1 MQVREAT
8 NNDRFMVA
16 SGVLAEIAR
25 ATNDYQEYPKLFA
38 MLWKRL
44 TDLEHVMH
52 VTKALHL
59 CEYLLRHGAERFI
72 SDAKRRARDIA
83 ALQKYKHYDEQNQD
97 DAKEARAKAKAVYA
111 LLMDD
116 LLLAQE
122 RGKSSRLESEG
133 RLGGYGAHGSASA
146 HYAEAAYGDE
156 EPAAAAPAPRRQ
168 PSAASAAPRA
178 APAAGGDVPRSGALR
193 RRSVDEDP
201 FENPVIPAAVSAAPA
216 RRAAPAAAS
225 AAAAPK
231 RSAAPVQEVDEPA
244 DEDEAA
250 AEAKRIKKEKK
261 KKKKEEEARKAAAAL
276 EQQTKAQSKA
286 VMKPSASSSS
296 ASPPHAGGHKSNGSF
311 DLSNYAEQP
320 GRNGAAGG
328 EIDLLSGAAMNG
340 FAAANGGGAGG
351 DHGEAALEDLF
362 ASSTLTD
369 EQVSSPWGYHPSGNP
384 FRSPNSAASGEEG
397 EGEGE
402 GQSEQTAASVAHNAA
417 LSPTGGL
424 VNLNDLT
431 APRVDK
437 NKQNTHVDS
446 GVSMSMMRSIQPL
459 GAPQQ
464 QQQQQQQN
472 AARRSNVPST
482 IPLPQYGANGAFPG
496 LDPLGGAGGGY
507 PQHHPMQMGG
517 PPLGPPPYGAGGYGG
532 GYPMQGGYGQ
542 PQNPGMMMYGAHPGM
557 HGGGQGPMLA
567 LMPPGMGSMGGYNQ
581 GPMGM
586 QPHPQQAYGGPNGA
600 YGGVPA
606 PSPSAMT
613 FTQMRQAPMK
623 QQGNGPVI
631 FEVPR
636 AQPAPVDLMGG
647 GGGNSYGQQNQQRGG
662 QQQQQRF

>member
-1 MQVREAT
+1 
-8 NNDRFMVA
+8 
-16 SGVLAEIAR
+16 
-25 ATNDYQEYPKLFA
+25 

-59 CEYLLRHGAERFI
+59 AEYLLRHGAERFI

-133 RLGGYGAHGSASA
+133 RLGGYGAQGSASA
-146 HYAEAAYGDE
+146 HYADAAYGDE

-178 APAAGGDVPRSGALR
+178 APVAGGDVPRSGALR

-201 FENPVIPAAVSAAPA
+201 FENPVIPAAVSGAPA
-216 RRAAPAAAS
+216 RRAAPAAA
-225 AAAAPK
+225 AGAAAPK
-231 RSAAPVQEVDEPA
+231 RSAAAAAPAHEVDEPA

-250 AEAKRIKKEKK
+250 AEAKRIRKAAK

-276 EQQTKAQSKA
+276 EQQTKAQTKS
-286 VMKPSASSSS
+286 VLKPSAAQASSS
-296 ASPPHAGGHKSNGSF
+296 ASPPHAGHRSNGSF

-320 GRNGAAGG
+320 GRNGVGGG

-340 FAAANGGGAGG
+340 FAAANGGHGGAGA

-369 EQVSSPWGYHPSGNP
+369 EQVSSPWGTGYHPSGNP

-402 GQSEQTAASVAHNAA
+402 GESDQVAASAA

-437 NKQNTHVDS
+437 SKQNMHVDA

-459 GAPQQ
+459 GTPQQ

-482 IPLPQYGANGAFPG
+482 IPLPQYAANGAFPG
-496 LDPLGGAGGGY
+496 LDPLAGAGGGY
-507 PQHHPMQMGG
+507 PQHPMQMGG
-517 PPLGPPPYGAGGYGG
+517 GPPPYGGGGYGG
-532 GYPMQGGYGQ
+532 GYPMQHGGGGYGQ

-586 QPHPQQAYGGPNGA
+586 QQHPQAYGGAGGAGPNGA
-600 YGGVPA
+600 YGGMPA

-647 GGGNSYGQQNQQRGG
+647 GGNSYGQQNQSQRGG
-662 QQQQQRF
+662 HQQQQQQQRY